1 MIGVWSLLIVE
12 KKRKGMEE
20 FGKWK
25 LKTESYLNSEKE
37 SNRCRVVV
45 VVEHFQICLIGE
57 IYGVYG
63 ARDMCGP

>member
-1 MIGVWSLLIVE
+1 
-12 KKRKGMEE
+12 MEE

-45 VVEHFQICLIGE
+45 VVQHFQICLIGE